1 MRQRRAIN
9 TNRTKDDDVDALA
22 FDLKTLALGS
32 GEGSFATRAQ
42 RHRGLQLIAR
52 ELRAEGYRL
61 PGAASLKPKH
71 VEALVN
77 RWAASGL
84 SPGTVKNRLGWVR
97 WWAAK
102 VRRGSVLPRGN
113 GKLGVPARR
122 AFEGNRAKTA
132 AEAQLTALPYR
143 MQLAVRLQLAFGLRL
158 EESLKF
164 RAAVADQG
172 DHLAMQSSWCK
183 GGRYRDIV
191 ISHDRQRA
199 LLDEVRAACGDG
211 SLIPDGRSYISY
223 RREFE
228 AAAQRVGIRNM
239 HGHRHWYA
247 QWRYRVLTGR
257 PCPAAG
263 GPTCDRLTLAEKGAD
278 YRARQRISR
287 ELGHD
292 RLEITDTYLGG
303 RFARKASA

>member
-1 MRQRRAIN
+1 M
-9 TNRTKDDDVDALA
+9 DALA
-22 FDLKTLALGS
+22 FDLKNLALAS
-32 GEGSFATRAQ
+32 GEGSYTTRAQ

-52 ELRAEGYRL
+52 ELRAAGYRL

-71 VEALVN
+71 IEALVS
-77 RWAASGL
+77 RWAESGL
-84 SPGTVKNRLGWVR
+84 NPGTVKNRLGWLR

-102 VRRGSVLPRGN
+102 VRRGSVLPRDN
-113 GKLGVPARR
+113 GKLGVPARP
-122 AFEGNRAKTA
+122 AFKGNLARTPD
-132 AEAQLTALPYR
+132 EAQLAALPQR

-158 EESLKF
+158 VEESLKF
-164 RAAVADQG
+164 RVAVADQG
-172 DHLAMQSSWCK
+172 DRLAMQSSWCK

-191 ISHDRQRA
+191 ISHERQRA
-199 LLDEVRAACGDG
+199 LLDEVHAACGDG
-211 SLIPDGRSYISY
+211 SLVPDGRSYISF

-263 GPTCDRLTLAEKGAD
+263 GATCDRLTLAEKGAD

-303 RFARKASA
+303 RFARKGAA